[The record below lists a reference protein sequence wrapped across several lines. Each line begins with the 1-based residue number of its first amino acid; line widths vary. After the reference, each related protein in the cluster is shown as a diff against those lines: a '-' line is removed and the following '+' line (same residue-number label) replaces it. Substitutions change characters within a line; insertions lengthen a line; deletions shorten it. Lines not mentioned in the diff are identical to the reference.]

1 MDESV
6 PLSFIK
12 QESGN
17 PAGDK
22 VLDIPTACSASSFS
36 SNGTK
41 DLSGL
46 ACVLRAPVPP
56 PSKKPLLKP
65 ADNCCHERRMSRSVR
80 WFFSLLLCTCAFV
93 SFTCIVRHPF
103 L

>member
-6 PLSFIK
+6 PLSFIR

-22 VLDIPTACSASSFS
+22 GLDVPIACNASSFS
-36 SNGTK
+36 SNGTE

-46 ACVLRAPVPP
+46 ACVLCAPVPP

-65 ADNCCHERRMSRSVR
+65 ADNCCREKRMSRSVHC
-80 WFFSLLLCTCAFV
+80 LYC
-93 SFTCIVRHPF
+93 
-103 L
+103 